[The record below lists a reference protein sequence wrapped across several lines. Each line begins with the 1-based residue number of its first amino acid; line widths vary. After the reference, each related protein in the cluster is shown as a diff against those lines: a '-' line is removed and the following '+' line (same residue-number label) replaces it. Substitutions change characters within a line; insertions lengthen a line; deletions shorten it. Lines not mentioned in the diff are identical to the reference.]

1 MAGVLTIAAD
11 GSVAPG
17 SKLTIDMGNLKSDQ
31 DQRDGYVKNRLL
43 EPTIA
48 RLMSVDDKIE

>member
-1 MAGVLTIAAD
+1 MLTIAAD

-17 SKLTIDMGNLKSDQ
+17 SKLTIDMRNLKSDQ

>member
-1 MAGVLTIAAD
+1 MLTIAAD